1 MFAQLHDI
9 SVNFG
14 EVRALDSV
22 SLDISPNQIHAV
34 VGENGAGKSTL
45 MSVLFGLNVNYG
57 GQIFINDTRK
67 TWATPSDA
75 IKAGIGM
82 VHQHFMLIE
91 SMTVLENIILGSEP
105 NKYLGFLDFQL
116 AEKKISNLLAT
127 YNFSI
132 NLYQTVDKLSVGQ
145 RQMVEI
151 LKTLYRSAELIILD
165 EPTAVLTPAERL
177 DLFNS
182 LQDFKNAG
190 KSIILITHKIDEVIA
205 NADHV
210 SVMRAGQL
218 ISSLPIDGTSQTQI
232 SEEIV
237 GVSKTKSISRKKIK
251 AGSVKLNL
259 SNLDILGMPQIGNA
273 FNLEV
278 KASEIVGIAG
288 VAGNGQSELIEA
300 IIGLRSSKSGSIE
313 ICSRDVTGAD
323 ISTRRDVGLCY
334 IPEDRQKRGLALGAQ
349 LSENASISSLVSK
362 AFSKGPFLRKTKI
375 RNFTEGLIKKFDVKA
390 SSPSALA
397 SSLSGGNKQK
407 LIIARELSL
416 ESDVIIAENPT
427 WGVDLGAI
435 NQIHHELLSMRENG
449 HAILLVSSDLDEILT
464 LSDRVLVMFES
475 ELSQSFC
482 TEKVTREELGK
493 LMLMKASDKKEKK
506 KINTA

>member
-1 MFAQLHDI
+1 M
-9 SVNFG
+9 
-14 EVRALDSV
+14 
-22 SLDISPNQIHAV
+22 
-34 VGENGAGKSTL
+34 
-45 MSVLFGLNVNYG
+45 
-57 GQIFINDTRK
+57 
-67 TWATPSDA
+67 
-75 IKAGIGM
+75 
-82 VHQHFMLIE
+82 
-91 SMTVLENIILGSEP
+91 
-105 NKYLGFLDFQL
+105 
-116 AEKKISNLLAT
+116 
-127 YNFSI
+127 
-132 NLYQTVDKLSVGQ
+132 
-145 RQMVEI
+145 
-151 LKTLYRSAELIILD
+151 
-165 EPTAVLTPAERL
+165 
-177 DLFNS
+177 
-182 LQDFKNAG
+182 
-190 KSIILITHKIDEVIA
+190 
-205 NADHV
+205 
-210 SVMRAGQL
+210 
-218 ISSLPIDGTSQTQI
+218 
-232 SEEIV
+232 
-237 GVSKTKSISRKKIK
+237 
-251 AGSVKLNL
+251 
-259 SNLDILGMPQIGNA
+259 
-273 FNLEV
+273 

-300 IIGLRSSKSGSIE
+300 IIGLRSSKSGFIE

-349 LSENASISSLVSK
+349 LSENASISSLVSN
-362 AFSKGPFLRKTKI
+362 AFAKGPFLRKTKI

>member
-1 MFAQLHDI
+1 M
-9 SVNFG
+9 
-14 EVRALDSV
+14 
-22 SLDISPNQIHAV
+22 
-34 VGENGAGKSTL
+34 
-45 MSVLFGLNVNYG
+45 
-57 GQIFINDTRK
+57 
-67 TWATPSDA
+67 
-75 IKAGIGM
+75 
-82 VHQHFMLIE
+82 
-91 SMTVLENIILGSEP
+91 
-105 NKYLGFLDFQL
+105 
-116 AEKKISNLLAT
+116 
-127 YNFSI
+127 
-132 NLYQTVDKLSVGQ
+132 
-145 RQMVEI
+145 
-151 LKTLYRSAELIILD
+151 
-165 EPTAVLTPAERL
+165 TPAERL
-177 DLFNS
+177 FLFNS

-300 IIGLRSSKSGSIE
+300 IIGLRSSKSRFIE

-349 LSENASISSLVSK
+349 LSENASIS
-362 AFSKGPFLRKTKI
+362 
-375 RNFTEGLIKKFDVKA
+375 
-390 SSPSALA
+390 
-397 SSLSGGNKQK
+397 
-407 LIIARELSL
+407 
-416 ESDVIIAENPT
+416 
-427 WGVDLGAI
+427 
-435 NQIHHELLSMRENG
+435 
-449 HAILLVSSDLDEILT
+449 
-464 LSDRVLVMFES
+464 
-475 ELSQSFC
+475 
-482 TEKVTREELGK
+482 
-493 LMLMKASDKKEKK
+493 
-506 KINTA
+506 

>member
-1 MFAQLHDI
+1 
-9 SVNFG
+9 
-14 EVRALDSV
+14 
-22 SLDISPNQIHAV
+22 
-34 VGENGAGKSTL
+34 
-45 MSVLFGLNVNYG
+45 
-57 GQIFINDTRK
+57 
-67 TWATPSDA
+67 
-75 IKAGIGM
+75 
-82 VHQHFMLIE
+82 
-91 SMTVLENIILGSEP
+91 
-105 NKYLGFLDFQL
+105 
-116 AEKKISNLLAT
+116 
-127 YNFSI
+127 
-132 NLYQTVDKLSVGQ
+132 
-145 RQMVEI
+145 
-151 LKTLYRSAELIILD
+151 
-165 EPTAVLTPAERL
+165 
-177 DLFNS
+177 
-182 LQDFKNAG
+182 
-190 KSIILITHKIDEVIA
+190 
-205 NADHV
+205 
-210 SVMRAGQL
+210 
-218 ISSLPIDGTSQTQI
+218 
-232 SEEIV
+232 
-237 GVSKTKSISRKKIK
+237 
-251 AGSVKLNL
+251 
-259 SNLDILGMPQIGNA
+259 MPQIGNA
-273 FNLEV
+273 VNLEV

-300 IIGLRSSKSGSIE
+300 IIGLRSSKSGFIE

-323 ISTRRDVGLCY
+323 ISTRRDVGLGY

-362 AFSKGPFLRKTKI
+362 AFSKGPFLRKTKV